1 MQQKLKRRKNVTLS
15 SLFPFFGLRIT
26 REKRRRKENMP
37 QATTKEINLALT
49 STFLIAILLH
59 LLFTQA
65 DILSALAVLS
75 PLVLPISSFLAPVC
89 PPSSLVT
96 LTRNLVVNVI
106 CIKGV
111 LGVMGETGM
120 SPLFNTGVSV
130 GAPVLAAWLRGNVW
144 GAVGR

>member
-1 MQQKLKRRKNVTLS
+1 M
-15 SLFPFFGLRIT
+15 
-26 REKRRRKENMP
+26 
-37 QATTKEINLALT
+37 
-49 STFLIAILLH
+49 
-59 LLFTQA
+59 
-65 DILSALAVLS
+65 
-75 PLVLPISSFLAPVC
+75 
-89 PPSSLVT
+89 
-96 LTRNLVVNVI
+96 NVI